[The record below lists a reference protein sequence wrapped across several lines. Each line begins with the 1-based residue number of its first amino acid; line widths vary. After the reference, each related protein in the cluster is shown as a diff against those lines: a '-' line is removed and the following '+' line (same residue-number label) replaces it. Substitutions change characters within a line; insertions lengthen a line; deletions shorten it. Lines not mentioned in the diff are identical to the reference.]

1 MRILLVGRGVIATL
15 YGRVLHAAGH
25 HVEFLVRPGRAA
37 ELGDAVRL
45 DWIDGRR
52 RPIGRRVRE
61 TFPTTLRES
70 VGPDDG
76 FDLVVLS
83 VGHHQL
89 ADAAA
94 SVAPRIGDATVLV
107 LGNVWDEPLAAVAPL
122 PADRVVLGFPLAGG
136 GFTSDGLLLGAML
149 PSVVVGTSGPSPT
162 PREQQVI
169 AAFRA
174 AGLGIRRQTD
184 MRGWLWIH
192 FVADAG
198 MMSQALRSG
207 SLARMVGDRR
217 AFHDAFRTAGALLPL
232 VAARGVD
239 LGRHRTATLL
249 FRRPWLVAGPVA
261 AATRLVP
268 LTRRSLA
275 AHTDPRTP
283 EALAVLADTQREAER
298 WGVTIPRLT
307 P

>member
-1 MRILLVGRGVIATL
+1 MRILLIGRGVVATL

-37 ELGDAVRL
+37 RYGDAVRL

-52 RPIGRRVRE
+52 RPLGRRVRE

-70 VGPDDG
+70 VGPDDA

-94 SVAPRIGDATVLV
+94 SLAPRIGDATVLV
-107 LGNVWDEPLAAVAPL
+107 LGNVWDEPFAAVAPL
-122 PADRVVLGFPLAGG
+122 PPDRVVLGFPQAGG
-136 GFTSDGLLLGAML
+136 GFTPDGVLTGAML
-149 PSVVVGTSGPSPT
+149 PSVVVGTAGASPA
-162 PREQQVI
+162 PREQQVMT
-169 AAFRA
+169 AFRQ
-174 AGLGIRRQTD
+174 AGLGIRQETD

-192 FVADAG
+192 VAADAG

-217 AFHDAFRTAGALLPL
+217 AFRDAFRTARALLPL
-232 VAARGVD
+232 LEARGVD
-239 LGRHRTATLL
+239 LRRHRTATLP
-249 FRRPWLVAGPVA
+249 FRHPSLVAGPIA
-261 AATRLVP
+261 LATRLVP
-268 LTRRSLA
+268 LARRSLA

-298 WGVTIPRLT
+298 LGVAIPRLA